1 MLCVGM
7 LLANA
12 FTTQTARYLLPAYPI
27 ALALAFFGAAVA
39 SREGG
44 AYVRFGCG
52 ATLVMF
58 GLFCLASDTIYAK
71 DFLPAAVGLESKVAF
86 LNRMAPDY
94 QAAMFVNSALAQ
106 QKGKTLIFFRHSY
119 YLRVPY
125 ENGDPETSWIVNPA
139 VLEYPQKLLA
149 FLKEQ
154 DIRWVV
160 KSPDYPKALA
170 SVFEECEMEGLLV
183 PEARTETETLSG
195 NSRIYNIRLKVP
207 VVLMRVVK

>member
-1 MLCVGM
+1 
-7 LLANA
+7 
-12 FTTQTARYLLPAYPI
+12 
-27 ALALAFFGAAVA
+27 
-39 SREGG
+39 
-44 AYVRFGCG
+44 
-52 ATLVMF
+52 
-58 GLFCLASDTIYAK
+58 
-71 DFLPAAVGLESKVAF
+71 
-86 LNRMAPDY
+86 
-94 QAAMFVNSALAQ
+94 
-106 QKGKTLIFFRHSY
+106 
-119 YLRVPY
+119 
-125 ENGDPETSWIVNPA
+125 VNPA